1 MSAILLNLCK
11 SADSTFWKTCVC
23 VCVCVRRKTSKEN
36 GMAGNMGICCGK
48 GRCAASR
55 LEETILQDPLSSI
68 SHLWFFP

>member
-1 MSAILLNLCK
+1 MQYFWIYVSLLILHFGK
-11 SADSTFWKTCVC
+11 RVC

-36 GMAGNMGICCGK
+36 AMAGNMGICCGK

-55 LEETILQDPLSSI
+55 LEETILQNPLSSI